1 MQKFIA
7 HLKHL
12 ILPTFCAYCRIFFKD
27 DTHILCMECRAAI
40 RPVVSHQLSI
50 TQTKS
55 ITVHA
60 VGAYDQPLVSLILA
74 KSSGKRTVAHQL
86 GSLAWQ
92 QTALPHLQFDAI
104 VPIPLHWTRYAWRG
118 YNQADE
124 IASVIAR
131 NSGMPIAHLL
141 RRSKRTSFQS
151 YFKGDAREQ
160 NVQDAFE
167 LHVAERSAYKD
178 KHILLVDD
186 VMTSGATLKQAAREL
201 YKLKPASISAVV
213 ISRVV

>member
-1 MQKFIA
+1 MQNIIA

-12 ILPTFCAYCRIFFKD
+12 ILPTFCAYCKIFFQD
-27 DTHILCMECRAAI
+27 DTQIFCMDCRAMI
-40 RPVVSHQLSI
+40 RPVVSHQLAI

-60 VGAYDQPLVSLILA
+60 VGAYDKPLVSLILA

-86 GSLAWQ
+86 GKLAWQ

-124 IASVIAR
+124 IARVICHK
-131 NSGMPIAHLL
+131 SGKPIAHLL
-141 RRSKRTSFQS
+141 TRSKRTPFQS
-151 YFKGDAREQ
+151 HFKGDARIE
-160 NVQDAFE
+160 NVQDAFQ
-167 LHVAERSAYKD
+167 LKAIDPSVYAD

-186 VMTSGATLKQAAREL
+186 VMTSGATLKQAAKKL
-201 YKLKPASISAVV
+201 FTLKPARITAIV
-213 ISRVV
+213 IARVA

>member
-1 MQKFIA
+1 MHKLIT
-7 HLKHL
+7 HLKQL
-12 ILPTFCAYCRIFFKD
+12 ILPTFCTYCRIFFAD
-27 DTHILCMECRAAI
+27 DLHILCHECRALI
-40 RPVVSHQLSI
+40 RPVVSHQLII
-50 TQTKS
+50 TKTKS

-86 GSLAWQ
+86 GKLAWQ
-92 QTALPHLQFDAI
+92 QTAVPHLQYDYI

-124 IASVIAR
+124 IARVIAR
-131 NSGMPIAHLL
+131 NSGKPIAHLL
-141 RRSKRTSFQS
+141 KRSKRTPFQS
-151 YFKGDAREQ
+151 HFRGDAREQ
-160 NVQDAFE
+160 NVAGAFKLRE
-167 LHVAERSAYKD
+167 LNASLYKN

-201 YKLKPASISAVV
+201 YKFKPASITAVV